1 MELSVKELNGISRNV
16 FTPGYPVISD
26 QIEDKTGLNKGLC
39 LDIGTIGGYLGI
51 ELSKITDLSAC
62 LFDKSDKMI
71 KNIYEN
77 IRSNGLG
84 DRVKTLLGN
93 VNEIPIKDESINLV
107 ISRALGSFWADIEKI
122 FKEIYRVLT
131 PGGTA
136 YIGGRFGT
144 SESKDQMASKKKKR
158 NKESNRGMAKKLDDN
173 PIAIIESALYQ
184 AGIKSFAIN
193 MDGSGVWVTIRRLN
207 TKH

>member
-1 MELSVKELNGISRNV
+1 MELSVKELNGITRNV

-26 QIEDKTGLNKGLC
+26 RIEDKTGLNKGLC
-39 LDIGTIGGYLGI
+39 LDIDTIGGYLGI

-71 KNIYEN
+71 KNVYEN

-84 DRVKTLLGN
+84 DRVRTLLGN

-136 YIGGRFGT
+136 YIGGRFGI
-144 SESKDQMASKKKKR
+144 SELKDQMASKKKKR
-158 NKESNRGMAKKLDDN
+158 NKECKRGMAKKLGDN

-193 MDGSGVWVTIRRLN
+193 MDESGVWVTIRRLN